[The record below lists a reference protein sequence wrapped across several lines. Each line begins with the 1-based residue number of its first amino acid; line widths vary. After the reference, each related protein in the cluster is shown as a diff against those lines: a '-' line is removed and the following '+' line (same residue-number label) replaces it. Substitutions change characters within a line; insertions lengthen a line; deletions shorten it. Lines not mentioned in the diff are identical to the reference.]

1 MRLVIQRVISAN
13 VKVSGEVIGAIDKGY
28 LVFLGVGKE
37 DTEKTA
43 EFYAAKMLKLRIF
56 EDENGRTNRSL
67 TDVGGEILLVS
78 QFTLYADCSHGN
90 RPSFT
95 NAGEAEKANV
105 LYEYFAGE
113 CRKAGV
119 KVETGQFG
127 AKMEVALVNDGPFTI
142 VLDEKIYKNG
152 ESCQFL

>member
-1 MRLVIQRVISAN
+1 MRLVIQRVTSAS
-13 VKVSGEVIGAIDKGY
+13 VKVFGEVVGAIEKGY

-56 EDENGRTNRSL
+56 EDENGKTNRSL
-67 TDVGGEILLVS
+67 TDVDGSLLIVS

-95 NAGEAEKANV
+95 GAGEAERANA

-113 CRKAGV
+113 CRKLGAR
-119 KVETGQFG
+119 VETGRFG
-127 AKMEVALVNDGPFTI
+127 AQMEVSLVNDGPFTI
-142 VLDEKIYKNG
+142 VLGEELYKA
-152 ESCQFL
+152 

>member
-1 MRLVIQRVISAN
+1 MKLVIQRVTSAK
-13 VKVSGEVIGAIDKGY
+13 VKVLGEVVGAIEKGY

-56 EDENGRTNRSL
+56 EDENGKTNRSL
-67 TDVGGEILLVS
+67 FDVGGSLLIVS

-95 NAGEAEKANV
+95 DAGGAEKANA
-105 LYEYFAGE
+105 LYEYFAKKCE
-113 CRKAGV
+113 EAGV
-119 KVETGQFG
+119 KVETGCFG
-127 AKMEVALVNDGPFTI
+127 AQMEVTLVNDGPFTI
-142 VLDEKIYKNG
+142 VLGEELYKG
-152 ESCQFL
+152 

>member
-1 MRLVIQRVISAN
+1 MRLVIQRVTSAN

-95 NAGEAEKANV
+95 NAGEAEKANI
-105 LYEYFAGE
+105 LYEYFGGE

-127 AKMEVALVNDGPFTI
+127 AKMEVTLVNDGPFTI